1 MVNLR
6 IRLYDGALVEVQG
19 LRGPLTA
26 VQCPHNSAHFEIS
39 GHLYDACGRAALP
52 RTRVPKI
59 LMVYSMGCHVLGA
72 ASF

>member
-6 IRLYDGALVEVQG
+6 IRLYDGALVEAQG

-26 VQCPHNSAHFEIS
+26 VQCPNNPTHFEIS
-39 GHLYDACGRAALP
+39 GFLYDASGRAALP

-59 LMVYSMGCHVLGA
+59 LMVYSTGCQLLKTA
-72 ASF
+72 